1 MGNKMQM
8 VIGII
13 SIGVSA
19 IGIAVSAL
27 VETKKKIRYDDE
39 TIDKMAKAKAKY
51 DYMYAH
57 GTIKD

>member
-1 MGNKMQM
+1 MQM